1 MQLVAEHDTTT
12 LSEAK
17 QALAASLRQLQD
29 QTEEIQANEKRLA
42 SAKTEE
48 QDLLVAAM
56 DETEQVSKLGKVV
69 ALQRLLE
76 SRIAQGSQRLE
87 SLKGELQH
95 AAEAAFGHFG
105 NVLSELRDRRHA
117 KHLDRLKEMVEPERW
132 PYAEATAISFIRFAS
147 DLAPLDL
154 LDNSADL

>member
-1 MQLVAEHDTTT
+1 
-12 LSEAK
+12 
-17 QALAASLRQLQD
+17 
-29 QTEEIQANEKRLA
+29 
-42 SAKTEE
+42 
-48 QDLLVAAM
+48 M

-154 LDNSADL
+154 LDNSADLLPRMLRAGAAREAAEALLADILKLETEKAAER